1 VATISERLTTAL
13 ADRYCIEREL
23 GAGGMATVYL
33 AEDLKHRRRVAVK
46 VLKPELAAVLGADRF
61 VQEITT
67 TAALQHP
74 HILPLFDSGEAD
86 GFLFY
91 VMPFIDG
98 ETLRAKLDRETQLG
112 VDEAVRIA
120 CDVADALHHAHS
132 HGVIHRDIKPEN
144 ILLANGRPMV
154 ADFGIALAVSAA
166 AGGRMTETGL
176 SLGTPHYMSPEQAT
190 AEKEIGARSDVYS
203 LASVLYEMLSGQ
215 PPHTGVSAQQ
225 IIMKIITEQPAA
237 VTSLRKAVPPNV
249 AAAVAQALEK
259 LPADRF
265 ASAQSFAHALTDVH
279 FTTATAAGSAATALR
294 GSNRVLTAALGAAL
308 VVMTIVAGGSWL
320 RPPAPGPVIRYR
332 LALPEEQKPDPYG
345 FALATSDGSRIIFVG
360 PSISRRFLTQLW
372 VKTRD
377 AATAVPLDGTD
388 APSSAAISPDDKW
401 IAVVQGRFLR
411 RVPITGG
418 SFTQLAEDA
427 SNVLGSVAWLDD
439 GTLVYATSGR
449 SALVRIPADGG
460 PGTEVWASD
469 TLRPHNLT
477 ALPGGRGVLFHACP
491 APCDRG
497 DLWVLDLRSGTA
509 RPLMPDVEAGFYV
522 ATGHLVFIDRN
533 QAALAV
539 PFSLRSLET
548 RGTPVGVIDSVA
560 MGIGSAPYFSVS
572 TRGTL
577 VMRRAARVQRQQFE
591 LVWVDRSGEETRVDS
606 TFTFRVTQFAGN
618 HGWSLSPDGSRLAI
632 GLNTA
637 SGDDIWIKTLPRG
650 PVSRVTYGTG
660 AEMRPRWTPDGRF
673 VTFVS
678 SAVFMR
684 RADGIGTDSLLS
696 PAVADEAVISPDG
709 AWLVLRAGATSAA
722 AGGRDIL
729 GLRLGTDTV
738 PVPLV
743 ASQYDENAVAISPDS
758 RWLAYESDESSRAEI
773 YIRPFPNTG
782 DGRIQVSSG
791 GGTAP
796 LWARDGS
803 ELFYLR
809 HDNMMMA
816 APVLPGTE
824 LRFGEHREL
833 FPVRGALAFLGIS
846 WYTPWDVA
854 PDGRFIMVRSVDSGA
869 QMDSPLI
876 VVENWFEELKQK
888 VAR

>member
-1 VATISERLTTAL
+1 MTPSRLAAAL
-13 ADRYCIEREL
+13 ADRYRIEREL

-33 AEDLKHRRRVAVK
+33 AYDLKHDRKVALK

-61 VQEITT
+61 VVEIKT

-112 VDEAVRIA
+112 VDESVRIA
-120 CDVADALHHAHS
+120 TSVADALDYAHR

-144 ILLANGRPMV
+144 ILLHEGRPMV

-190 AEKEIGARSDVYS
+190 AEKEVGARSDVYS
-203 LASVLYEMLSGQ
+203 LASVLYEMLTGN
-215 PPHTGVSAQQ
+215 PPHTGASAQQ
-225 IIMKIITEQPAA
+225 IIMKIVMEEAEP
-237 VTSLRKAVPPNV
+237 VTKLRKSVPAHV
-249 AAAVAQALEK
+249 AAAIAHALQK

-265 ASAQSFAHALTDVH
+265 VSAQAFAAALTDVH
-279 FTTATAAGSAATALR
+279 FTTAAAAGSAAVAVR
-294 GSNRVLTAALGAAL
+294 GSNRAITAALGAAL
-308 VVMTIVAGGSWL
+308 LIMTIIAGGSWL
-320 RPPAPGPVIRYR
+320 RPPAPGPVVRYR
-332 LALPEEQKPDPYG
+332 LALPAEQKPDPYG

-360 PSISRRFLTQLW
+360 PSTNRRFLTQLW
-372 VKTRD
+372 VKARD
-377 AATAVPLDGTD
+377 ASTAVPIDGTD
-388 APSSAAISPDDKW
+388 APSAAAISPDDQW
-401 IAVVQGRFLR
+401 LAVVQSRFLR
-411 RVPITGG
+411 RVPIVGG

-449 SALVRIPADGG
+449 SALVRIAADGSG
-460 PGTEVWASD
+460 GTEVWASE
-469 TLRPHNLT
+469 TLRPHNVT

-491 APCDRG
+491 APCDNG
-497 DLWVLDLRSGTA
+497 DLWVLDLQNDTA
-509 RPLMPDVEAGFYV
+509 RRLLPDVKAAHYV
-522 ATGHLVFIDRN
+522 ATGHLVFVDRN
-533 QAALAV
+533 QAAMAV

-548 RGTPVGVIDSVA
+548 RGTPVGVLDSVA
-560 MGIGSAPYFSVS
+560 LDMGTSPYFSIS
-572 TRGTL
+572 TGGTL
-577 VMRRAARVQRQQFE
+577 VMRSATRVQRQQFE

-606 TFTFRVTQFAGN
+606 TFTFRVTNFAGN
-618 HGWSLSPDGSRLAI
+618 HGWSLSPDGTRLAI
-632 GLNTA
+632 GLNTG

-650 PVSRVTYGTG
+650 PVSRVTYGAG

-684 RADGIGTDSLLS
+684 RADGTGTDSLLS
-696 PAVADEAVISPDG
+696 ATAADEAVISPDG

-729 GLRLGTDTV
+729 GLRLGRDTV
-738 PVPLV
+738 PVPLI
-743 ASQYDENAVAISPDS
+743 ASQYDENAIALSPDS
-758 RWLAYESDESSRAEI
+758 RWLAYESDESGRAEI

-782 DGRIQVSSG
+782 DGRLQVSSG

-803 ELFYLR
+803 ELFFLR
-809 HDNMMMA
+809 HDNLMMA
-816 APVLPGTE
+816 APVMPGPE
-824 LRFGEHREL
+824 LRVGEYREL

-869 QMDSPLI
+869 LMDSPLI
-876 VVENWFEELKQK
+876 VVENWFEELKRK